1 MRRTVAAV
9 LGALVLAGAAMAGED
24 SHEEDDTP
32 AAADVKGYFAEATD
46 FSGEALDDDYFLIS
60 VQAGY
65 QQLDI
70 ALTFTHAS
78 GDLDLRLY
86 DSDGTTELSASASIS
101 NNESISYEVAAA
113 GEYYLRV
120 EPVGTLGNL
129 YVLDRVSSAPDVP
142 GDDDD
147 DGGGCSPS
155 AATGGAAAALA
166 LLAGGAV
173 ALMRRRVNA

>member
-32 AAADVKGYFAEATD
+32 AEADVQGYL
-46 FSGEALDDDYFLIS
+46 GERSYFDGAAYDDDYFVIS
-60 VQAGY
+60 VVAGSE
-65 QQLDI
+65 QLDI
-70 ALTFTHAS
+70 TVTFAHAS
-78 GDLDLRLY
+78 GNLDLRLY

-129 YVLDRVSSAPDVP
+129 YVLDWVSSAPSEN
-142 GDDDD
+142 
-147 DGGGCSPS
+147 GGGCSPS

-166 LLAGGAV
+166 LLAGAAA